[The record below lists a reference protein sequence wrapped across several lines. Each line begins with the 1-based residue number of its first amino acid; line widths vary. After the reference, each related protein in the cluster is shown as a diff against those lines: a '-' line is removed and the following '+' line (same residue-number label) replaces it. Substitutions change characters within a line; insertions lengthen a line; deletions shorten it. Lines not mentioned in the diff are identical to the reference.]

1 MEEKT
6 TDEVRICKCPY
17 CDAEVECI
25 EELSAICEPCSITII
40 TCEKCGGKM
49 REGADECPECGEKC

>member
-6 TDEVRICKCPY
+6 TQEKRTCRCPY

-25 EELSAICEPCSITII
+25 EELSAVCGPCSITIV
-40 TCEKCGGKM
+40 TCEKCGGNM
-49 REGADECPECGEKC
+49 RQDAEVCPECGERH